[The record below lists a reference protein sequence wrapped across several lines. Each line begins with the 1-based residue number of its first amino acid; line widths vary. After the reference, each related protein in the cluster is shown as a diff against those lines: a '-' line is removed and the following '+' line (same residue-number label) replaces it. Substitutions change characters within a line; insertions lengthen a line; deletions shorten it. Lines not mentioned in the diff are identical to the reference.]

1 MKLEFLRLF
10 FSEDFPHFYHALK
23 WVYHTHPKFNDVYK
37 YLLTKGIR
45 RSESAEISI
54 TFQFTKNA
62 FHSIGISSPAAIQM
76 MVAYWIGQ
84 FNQIMENSGIKMTWK
99 LHCIKLV
106 DERDLTL
113 NMTNAFGQVS
123 QIFPG
128 LDHMMDYYNAFQ
140 FLELHELRTVSSDV
154 TVLVRDDIGDRSSF
168 AANGG
173 IQWGESAIFVRQEFA
188 LQKFEIMHAIGH
200 MVGCSHKI
208 SESEI

>member
-1 MKLEFLRLF
+1 
-10 FSEDFPHFYHALK
+10 
-23 WVYHTHPKFNDVYK
+23 
-37 YLLTKGIR
+37 
-45 RSESAEISI
+45 
-54 TFQFTKNA
+54 
-62 FHSIGISSPAAIQM
+62 
-76 MVAYWIGQ
+76 
-84 FNQIMENSGIKMTWK
+84 
-99 LHCIKLV
+99 
-106 DERDLTL
+106 
-113 NMTNAFGQVS
+113 MTNAFGQVS

-208 SESEI
+208 SESEIWNSKMGCSTSYKSYSQIKPIDQNQFKTM